1 MRQQLP
7 CHLPGKS
14 CALTGLQADY
24 INNFSLFTDEN
35 SNQTKKELIL
45 NINSK
50 SLIAG
55 LPALKARD
63 IARKLTSAFSPRDY
77 ARQFSIDIHLATQQI
92 EAFSAEGYFERIAN
106 KKYKQYWGMT
116 VKGCA
121 LVQASAAKKVKRATA
136 DRHYQ
141 AFMDRVKEIN
151 QSDEYLY
158 QVTKVTLFGSYLT
171 DSETVSDIDLF
182 VWLARKPK
190 LEADFNEILELR
202 TALTQAEGRYF
213 KTYLE
218 QGCWPELDVRKYL
231 KNGSRVISI
240 QGHNLGSEQVDYK
253 VVFELP
259 HNFIDIKLLQRQ

>member
-1 MRQQLP
+1 M
-7 CHLPGKS
+7 
-14 CALTGLQADY
+14 
-24 INNFSLFTDEN
+24 
-35 SNQTKKELIL
+35 

-63 IARKLTSAFSPRDY
+63 ITRKLSSAFSPRDY
-77 ARQFSIDIHLATQQI
+77 ARKFSIDIHLATQQI

-106 KKYKQYWGMT
+106 EKHKQYWGMT

-121 LVQASAAKKVKRATA
+121 LIQASAAKKVKRATA

-158 QVTKVTLFGSYLT
+158 QVTKVALFGSYLT
-171 DSETVSDIDLF
+171 DVETVGDIDLF

-190 LEADFNEILELR
+190 FESDFEEELELR
-202 TALTQAEGRYF
+202 TALMQAEGRHF

-218 QGCWPELDVRKYL
+218 QGCWPELDVRKHL
-231 KNGSRVISI
+231 KNGSRIISI
-240 QGHNLGSEQVDYK
+240 QGHNWGYEQADTK
-253 VVFELP
+253 VIFD
-259 HNFIDIKLLQRQ
+259 N